1 MEYWYTQLEACGKGD
16 VVKELRSLLPS
27 RFWAR
32 VAELVATASSIEAS
46 MRVGHSF
53 DHPMTA
59 KEADAYR
66 KNERYL
72 EVLRGIAAERDA
84 PYTMRF

>member
-32 VAELVATASSIEAS
+32 VAELVATASSVEAS

-53 DHPMTA
+53 ERPMTA
-59 KEADAYR
+59 KEAKAYYR
-66 KNERYL
+66 NERYL
-72 EVLRGIAAERDA
+72 EVLRGIAGERGA
-84 PYTMRF
+84 LYTMRF